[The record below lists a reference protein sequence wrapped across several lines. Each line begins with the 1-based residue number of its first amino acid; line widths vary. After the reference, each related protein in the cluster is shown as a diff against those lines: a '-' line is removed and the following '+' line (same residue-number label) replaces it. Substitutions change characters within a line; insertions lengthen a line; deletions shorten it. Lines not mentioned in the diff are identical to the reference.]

1 MHLLRLILR
10 NALRHKLRTSLTIG
24 GIAIAVMAFGTLRTI
39 ITSWNAGVESSQAN
53 RMVTVHRVSFIFPLP
68 LSYRDRI
75 ARVPG
80 VKEVSFA
87 NWFSG
92 VYIDQNQF
100 FPRLAIDPETIW
112 DVTPE
117 FIVSDSVKEAL
128 KRQRN
133 GCVIGVK
140 IARDYKLKVGDVMNI
155 EGDIYPG
162 KWQMQVV
169 GIYHGRD
176 RTADET
182 QMLFNWH
189 YLDEQLKQDQPGRA
203 GYVGWYI
210 LQIENPNDRARIA
223 VAIDNLFA
231 NSPAE
236 TKTQTEKEFQQSFVS
251 MSGAILSAINVVSF
265 VIIGIILLV
274 LANTMA
280 MTARE
285 RIREYAIMRT
295 LGFSTFD
302 LTAMIAGESMLI
314 SLVGGA
320 IGLAVTYPICSGIQS
335 VAPTG
340 MFPVFIVETW
350 TALLAFLSAVA
361 AGVVA
366 AAFPIRHAA
375 QMKIV
380 DGLRQFA

>member
-1 MHLLRLILR
+1 MYLLKLILR
-10 NALRHKLRTSLTIG
+10 NTLRHKLRTSLTVA
-24 GIAIAVMAFGTLRTI
+24 GIAIAVLAFGTLRTV
-39 ITSWNAGVESSQAN
+39 ITSWNSGVESSQAN
-53 RMVTVHRVSFIFPLP
+53 RMVTVHSVSFIFPLP
-68 LSYRDRI
+68 LSYRDQI
-75 ARVPG
+75 TKVAG
-80 VKEVSFA
+80 VKKVSFA

-92 VYIDQNQF
+92 IYIDQYQF
-100 FPRLAIDPETIW
+100 FPRLAIDPETFW

-117 FIVSDSVKEAL
+117 FLVSDSVKEAL

-133 GCVIGVK
+133 GCVVGIK
-140 IARDYKLKVGDVMNI
+140 IANQYKLKPGDVMNI

-169 GIYHGRD
+169 GIYRGRD

-189 YLDEQLKQDQPGRA
+189 YLDEQLKVNEPGRD
-203 GYVGWYI
+203 GHVGWYI
-210 LQIENPNDRARIA
+210 LQIENPNDRAKIA
-223 VAIDNLFA
+223 LAVDNLFA

-274 LANTMA
+274 LSNTMA

-285 RIREYAIMRT
+285 RIREYAVMRT
-295 LGFSTFD
+295 LGFSSRN
-302 LTAMIAGESMLI
+302 LTQLIAGESLLI
-314 SLVGGA
+314 SLVGGGV
-320 IGLAVTYPICSGIQS
+320 GLAVTFPLCSLIQQ

-340 MFPVFIVETW
+340 MFPVFIVEPGTV
-350 TALLAFLSAVA
+350 LLAFLSAVA
-361 AGVVA
+361 AGTVA
-366 AAFPIRHAA
+366 AAFPIRRTSR
-375 QMKIV
+375 MKIV
-380 DGLRQFA
+380 DGLRQIA